1 MFAAGEQGDFYRQPG
16 SIVAHPPASLQ
27 RGPDEMHGV
36 ALNGHPGGLGSPM
49 EHLEINDAKKVRLE
63 NHVPEPEPSKVVH
76 IRNVPQDAIEN
87 DIVQLGVPFGQMTN
101 MVLAK
106 KKNQALLEMKT
117 QETATKMV
125 DYYAQHPVTIR
136 GRTVIIQYSNHAELK
151 TEQPNA
157 AAENAL
163 SSANG
168 LVSTYQQD
176 EPPSV
181 LRVIV
186 ENLMAPVTIEV
197 LHKIFSRFGMVQKI
211 VIFSKNNTFQA
222 LIQMGSS
229 TEALAAK
236 LVLNDQNIYNGCCTL
251 RIDFSKLNTL
261 NVKFNNEKSRD
272 FTVNRAPG
280 DNPLAYFD
288 PNLAPHLGATLFPAM
303 IPGLEFAQA
312 PILAQTLDGQPNLGI
327 FPAAAQLPAMSMHS
341 LTSPVAPFGQAIM
354 APQAS
359 VNSILLVSNLDDEKI
374 TPDALFTLFGVY
386 GDVQRVKIM
395 YNKKDNALIQFTD
408 ASQAQQALQN
418 LNGVRLF
425 GRPLKIAFSR
435 HAQVALP
442 KEGADAG
449 LTKIFTN
456 SPLHRFKKPHSKNF
470 QNIFPPSQ
478 ILHLSNIPQE
488 VPEEKIKAI
497 FEDFGFNVVAIKF
510 FQKEK
515 KMALVQMPTVEDSV
529 IALIK
534 LHNYQLSAN
543 YHLRVSFS
551 KSVI

>member
-1 MFAAGEQGDFYRQPG
+1 
-16 SIVAHPPASLQ
+16 
-27 RGPDEMHGV
+27 
-36 ALNGHPGGLGSPM
+36 
-49 EHLEINDAKKVRLE
+49 
-63 NHVPEPEPSKVVH
+63 
-76 IRNVPQDAIEN
+76 
-87 DIVQLGVPFGQMTN
+87 
-101 MVLAK
+101 
-106 KKNQALLEMKT
+106 ALLEMKT

-288 PNLAPHLGATLFPAM
+288 PNLAPHL
-303 IPGLEFAQA
+303 
-312 PILAQTLDGQPNLGI
+312 
-327 FPAAAQLPAMSMHS
+327 AAAQLPAMSMHS

-359 VNSILLVSNLDDEKI
+359 VNSILLVSNLDDEI
-374 TPDALFTLFGVY
+374 TPDALFTLFASQISTGVY

-435 HAQVALP
+435 HARSRCQRR
-442 KEGADAG
+442 GADAG

-478 ILHLSNIPQE
+478 ILHLSNIPLE

-529 IALIK
+529 IALIVSAHYFPSATLVLVHSSYMFSSHSIPITRHNTLQQFQK